1 MSYPD
6 SAGSCTPGTS
16 FGPHGMSSGS
26 LSDGNIQ
33 FNNRD
38 TGNSIILHSFDIV
51 SSNFVLSRAS
61 EFKGFLIRVQGKD
74 NLNIGSVIS
83 SASSNTQLM
92 PTTRTSC
99 PNGVE
104 AITHVSNSLKS
115 SIEFAMHFTEPGD
128 YVLQVVVM
136 VSRNEWY
143 STSHDL
149 SVSDL
154 VSAAPSMSP
163 SASSSPTTEDHTSSP
178 TLIDTMSPSGS
189 PSNDTHYYA
198 SYSQMWRIASTLFL
212 VSTIAYIIL

>member
-1 MSYPD
+1 
-6 SAGSCTPGTS
+6 
-16 FGPHGMSSGS
+16 
-26 LSDGNIQ
+26 
-33 FNNRD
+33 
-38 TGNSIILHSFDIV
+38 
-51 SSNFVLSRAS
+51 
-61 EFKGFLIRVQGKD
+61 
-74 NLNIGSVIS
+74 
-83 SASSNTQLM
+83 
-92 PTTRTSC
+92 
-99 PNGVE
+99 
-104 AITHVSNSLKS
+104 
-115 SIEFAMHFTEPGD
+115 MHFTEPGD